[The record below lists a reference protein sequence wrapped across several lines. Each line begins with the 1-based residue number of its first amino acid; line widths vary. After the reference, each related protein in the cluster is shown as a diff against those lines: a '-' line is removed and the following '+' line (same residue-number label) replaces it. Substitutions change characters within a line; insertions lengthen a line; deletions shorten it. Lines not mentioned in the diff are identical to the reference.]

1 MRFSPLGLL
10 HVIVGF
16 IGWGSYGT
24 CLAGVCLIINGGVY
38 IEATRRME
46 AGDGGRAV
54 YEKVGLRFKSIAF
67 SVYWFNAGVLF
78 HGEWCI
84 RQTTLIF
91 FYHTLQHRYQYLP

>member
-54 YEKVGLRFKSIAF
+54 YEKVGLRFKRHFLYTGLLLVSYFMGSGA
-67 SVYWFNAGVLF
+67 LD
-78 HGEWCI
+78 
-84 RQTTLIF
+84 RQL
-91 FYHTLQHRYQYLP
+91 